1 MAEEK
6 EEWKPDEEDALA
18 KDLENESPELSEL
31 VEIIDPN
38 DNSEPEPESKP
49 EKEDDPEDDA
59 ISNRMQKRIDQLTAR
74 RHEAERREE
83 AKDQQLQQLQERL
96 NSLES
101 TQEKQNVQSFQE
113 KYDQVKRALMAAAEE
128 GDTEKQVSLTEQM
141 ADMRATA
148 RMNEFANSQIT
159 AKQNVQQQAE
169 TSQQNQAPEAAYAWW
184 NRNSWFNTPEN
195 STATAFARAVD
206 VQLEAEGFD
215 KNSPDY
221 YKELDNRCQD
231 KFPELYTKTVNA
243 KSKPPTSP
251 SGGKKR
257 VSKQSSKDGRIQ
269 LTRDQLSMA
278 RELGLT
284 TEAQLK
290 AYAKEIQELN

>member
-1 MAEEK
+1 MAEEQ
-6 EEWKPDEEDALA
+6 EEWNPDEEDALA
-18 KDLENESPELSEL
+18 KDLKDESPELSKL

-38 DNSEPEPESKP
+38 DDSEPETEKP
-49 EKEDDPEDDA
+49 VEPEDDPV
-59 ISNRMQKRIDQLTAR
+59 SHRMQKRIDQLTAR
-74 RHEAERREE
+74 RHEAERRE
-83 AKDQQLQQLQERL
+83 ATKDQQVQQLQERL

-101 TQEKQNVQSFQE
+101 SQEKQNVQSFQE
-113 KYDQVKRALMAAAEE
+113 KYDQVKRSLLAAAEE

-148 RMNEFANSQIT
+148 RMNEFANNQQT
-159 AKQNVQQQAE
+159 AQQNVQQQE
-169 TSQQNQAPEAAYAWW
+169 TTSQQNKAPDAAYEWW
-184 NRNSWFNTPEN
+184 NRNTWFTKPEH
-195 STATAFARAVD
+195 SAATAFARAID
-206 VQLEAEGFD
+206 VELEAEGFD

-231 KFPELYTKTVNA
+231 KFPELYTETVNA
-243 KSKPPTSP
+243 KAKPPTSP

-257 VSKQSSKDGRIQ
+257 ASKQLSKDGRIQ
-269 LTRDQLSMA
+269 LTRDQLNMA